1 MYIYMKRVEGSF
13 LKKHLFVN
21 DVDCLKFLSKKFAV
35 KMFPNNAENKFFMS
49 FCYSSMSWAASSNSA
64 FKAEIRLNFIHL
76 KKLHLKSNKHLYT
89 TNYSSTFAV
98 LMTPLRHI

>member
-1 MYIYMKRVEGSF
+1 MKRVEGYF

-49 FCYSSMSWAASSNSA
+49 FCYSSMS
-64 FKAEIRLNFIHL
+64 
-76 KKLHLKSNKHLYT
+76 
-89 TNYSSTFAV
+89 
-98 LMTPLRHI
+98 